1 MANMYSI
8 LNIAQNALF
17 TQQTALQVTGHN
29 IANVNTP
36 GFSRQRATLQT
47 TIPDTSS
54 VGPIGSGVQAYNVE
68 RVMDQFIDKQ
78 IYQQT
83 SQHSLFDSKST
94 SFTQLD
100 TIFNEQ
106 SGQGLNKAM
115 TDFWN
120 SWQDLTNNPGGTSER
135 TVVQAKS
142 AAMANAFQT
151 TYQGLEQQ
159 RIDAENRIKQTAS
172 DVNSIG
178 KQLADLNT
186 KIVQTESGGHD
197 ANDLRD
203 QQTDLLNQLAQKIDF
218 TAFEDKDKQL
228 TVLVSGDAPLV
239 SKSTTWQLTTQS
251 DPANNNF
258 SKLII
263 TDNSAT
269 QFDIT
274 KEVTGGALKGY
285 LDARDVDVPQAM
297 DTLNKTAASI
307 IDEVNRLHVDGYGLD
322 GSTNNNFFNPVT
334 PVAGP
339 EQKNQGGAIIAK
351 TAVQDVRKV
360 TNDDYQ
366 IQFVTS
372 NKFDIYDTTTSQYR
386 YDIGAKNDG
395 LVFNEGSA
403 AIKITLDHGTY
414 NGQDLAKD
422 IQTQLNNN
430 SPNKQTYQVSY
441 DAATRHF
448 SFSSDSQNQQ
458 SLVMGMGNDAS
469 TAGNI
474 LGFENSS
481 DVTVAPGSSADS
493 PKIAGHY
500 DYSSGD
506 PITFD
511 GISVVVQNGTNTPL
525 GGDVFD
531 VSGTKDAAKYM
542 ALDSKIAADTDKIAA
557 AAPDPSQLPP
567 DLTTL
572 QGDGNNA
579 GSISQIQNK
588 YLMAQGTQ
596 TISAFYNGL
605 VSKVGAMVQDNTNQ
619 ATQTSF
625 VLTQLQTQRESVSG
639 VNLDEEMTN
648 LMKFQQAYNASAKMI
663 TTVGSMLDTLMKM

>member
-47 TIPDTSS
+47 SIPETSA

-100 TIFNEQ
+100 TIFNEA
-106 SGQGLNKAM
+106 SGQGLDKSM

-135 TVVQAKS
+135 TVVQTKS
-142 AAMANAFQT
+142 NALATAFQT

-159 RIDAENRIKQTAS
+159 RVDAENRIKQTAS

-186 KIVQTESGGHD
+186 KIVQTESSGHD

-203 QQTDLLNQLAQKIDF
+203 QQRDLLNKLAGDIDF

-239 SKSTTWQLTTQS
+239 SKSTTWQLTTQD
-251 DPANNNF
+251 DPANNHF
-258 SKLII
+258 SKLLI
-263 TDNSAT
+263 TDNSGT
-269 QFDIT
+269 KFDIT
-274 KEVTGGALKGY
+274 KQVTGGALKGY

-297 DTLNKTAASI
+297 DTLDKTAASI
-307 IDEVNRLHVDGYGLD
+307 INEVNRLHVNGYGLD
-322 GSTNNNFFNPVT
+322 GSTNNNFFKTIT
-334 PVAGP
+334 PVVNP
-339 EQKNQGGAIIAK
+339 EQNNQGGAIIIKA
-351 TAVQDVRKV
+351 AVQDVRKV

-366 IQFVTS
+366 VKFVTAD
-372 NKFDIYDTTTSQYR
+372 KFDIYDTTTSEYR
-386 YDIGAKNDG
+386 YDIGTKNDG
-395 LVFNEGSA
+395 LVFNEGAA
-403 AIKITLDHGTY
+403 AIKVTLDHGTY
-414 NGQDLAKD
+414 NGQDLAKE

-441 DAATRHF
+441 DATTRHF
-448 SFSSDSQNQQ
+448 TFSSDKQNQQ
-458 SLVMGMGNDAS
+458 NLVLGMGNDAS
-469 TAGNI
+469 TAGSI
-474 LGFENSS
+474 LGFDSSS
-481 DVTVAPGSSADS
+481 DVTVAPASSADS

-511 GISVVVQNGTNTPL
+511 GMSVVVKNDTSSPL

-531 VSGTKDAAKYM
+531 VSGTKEAAKYM
-542 ALDSKIAADTDKIAA
+542 ALDDSVAADTNKIAA

-567 DLTTL
+567 DSAIL

-579 GSISQIQNK
+579 NNISKLQTS

-596 TISAFYNGL
+596 TISAFYDGL
-605 VSKVGAMVQDNTNQ
+605 VAKVGAMVQDNTSQ
-619 ATQTSF
+619 ATQTNF

-639 VNLDEEMTN
+639 VNLDEEMTS
-648 LMKFQQAYNASAKMI
+648 LMKFQQAYNAAAKMV
-663 TTVGSMLDTLMKM
+663 TTVGAMLDTLLKM

>member
-54 VGPIGSGVQAYNVE
+54 VGPLGSGVQAYNVE

-106 SGQGLNKAM
+106 SGQGLNQAM

-135 TVVQAKS
+135 TVLQTKS
-142 AAMANAFQT
+142 SALATAFQT
-151 TYQGLEQQ
+151 TYLSLEQQ
-159 RIDAENRIKQTAS
+159 RVDSENRIKQTAS
-172 DVNSIG
+172 EVNSIG
-178 KQLADLNT
+178 KQLADLNL

-203 QQTDLLNQLAQKIDF
+203 QQTDLLNQLAEKIDF

-239 SKSTTWQLTTQS
+239 SKSTTWQLKTQA
-251 DPANNNF
+251 DPNNNNF
-258 SKLII
+258 SKLFI
-263 TDNSAT
+263 TDNSGT

-274 KEVTGGALKGY
+274 KKVTGGALKGY
-285 LDARDVDVPQAM
+285 LDSRDVDVPQAM
-297 DTLNKTAASI
+297 DMLDQSAASMI
-307 IDEVNRLHVDGYGLD
+307 NEVNRLHVDGYGLD
-322 GSTNNNFFNPVT
+322 GSTNNKFFNTIT
-334 PVAGP
+334 PMASP
-339 EQKNQGGAIIAK
+339 EQKNQGGAMIANA
-351 TAVQDVRKV
+351 AVQDVRKV
-360 TNDDYQ
+360 TNDDFQ
-366 IQFVTS
+366 VQFVTAD
-372 NKFDIYDTTTSQYR
+372 KFDIYDTTKSEYR
-386 YDIGAKNDG
+386 YDIGAQNDG

-414 NGQDLAKD
+414 NGQDLAKE
-422 IQTQLNNN
+422 IETQLNNN

-448 SFSSDSQNQQ
+448 TLSSDKQNQQ
-458 SLVMGMGNDAS
+458 NLVLGMGNDAS
-469 TAGNI
+469 TAGSI

-506 PITFD
+506 PINFD
-511 GISVVVQNGTNTPL
+511 GISVVVKNDTNPPL

-531 VSGTKDAAKYM
+531 VSGTKEAAKYM
-542 ALDSKIAADTDKIAA
+542 ALDDSIAADANKIAA
-557 AAPDPSQLPP
+557 ASPDPSQLPP

-579 GSISQIQNK
+579 SKRSQLQDK

-596 TISAFYNGL
+596 TIAAFYNGL
-605 VSKVGAMVQDNTNQ
+605 VSKVGAMVQQNTSQ
-619 ATQTSF
+619 ASQTNF
-625 VLTQLQTQRESVSG
+625 VLTQLQQQRESVSG

-663 TTVGSMLDTLMKM
+663 TTVGAMLDTLLKM